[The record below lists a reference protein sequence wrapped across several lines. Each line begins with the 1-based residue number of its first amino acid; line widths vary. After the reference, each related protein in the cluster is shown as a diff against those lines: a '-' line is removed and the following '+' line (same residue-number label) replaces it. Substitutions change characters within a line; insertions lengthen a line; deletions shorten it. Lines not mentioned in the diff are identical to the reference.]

1 MYINA
6 LINDQKYNNN
16 NNNIILFL
24 YTVKTLCNDMAV
36 FIEKLYNSHIGNSI
50 RLPYQIMKYNDHI
63 YTLLNNAIIRY
74 SNVTRLI
81 LINLHINFRNILP
94 VLTVTN
100 QLGI

>member
-1 MYINA
+1 MIR
-6 LINDQKYNNN
+6 KYNNN
-16 NNNIILFL
+16 NNNIILYL
-24 YTVKTLCNDMAV
+24 YKVKILCSGMAV
-36 FIEKLYNSHIGNSI
+36 FVEKLYNSHIGNPI
-50 RLPYQIMKYNDHI
+50 RLPYQIMISNDHI
-63 YTLLNNAIIRY
+63 YILLNNAIIRY